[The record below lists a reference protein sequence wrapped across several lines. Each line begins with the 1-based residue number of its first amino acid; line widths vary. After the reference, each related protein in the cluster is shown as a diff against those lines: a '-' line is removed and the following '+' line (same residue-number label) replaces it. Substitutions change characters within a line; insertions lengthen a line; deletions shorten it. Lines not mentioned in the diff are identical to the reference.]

1 MRPSYASLCSLSIF
15 FSGNV
20 TNIPAVLQPSST
32 WQWFRLLTG
41 CCQRFTH
48 QPIVFCVVRPTH
60 ISLGLAMRAV
70 SLFSSRAAALVS
82 RVSRRRRSTLARACT
97 PLTKSEE
104 KERLLAV
111 YHPLSSRKLK
121 KSPKITFS

>member
-1 MRPSYASLCSLSIF
+1 ML
-15 FSGNV
+15 
-20 TNIPAVLQPSST
+20 
-32 WQWFRLLTG
+32 WFRLLTV
-41 CCQRFTH
+41 CCQRYTH
-48 QPIVFCVVRPTH
+48 QSIIFCFVGPKH

-97 PLTKSEE
+97 PLIKSEE

-121 KSPKITFS
+121 KALKLPSHRYLLTPTGFHVLLPPYIFTYVQDRSC